1 MKAQNRVTKQRGQVA
16 VLMILLLLGLWLG
29 LQYVLNLSERAQRQ
43 THIQQ
48 VTDQATEA
56 FAIIAARDLNY
67 KAVTNRA
74 MLANH
79 IAIAQMVGLGSWFQ
93 MINEVTRNS
102 ALVTSWVPYL
112 NAVMAN
118 LSRSV
123 QQLQQ
128 PVNQALRA
136 GIQAEHLLIEIIS
149 TSQQLFHAA
158 AAATALL
165 TSQDLVQKN
174 DPSLEMVLLNHRTLP
189 DLAYTWLR
197 YQYRDNDN
205 QTFVDLLKQSRDPF
219 SERRSYSWFRVGGVA
234 AVRLD
239 KWGGTEAVPRGRQHF
254 SWQGLDIATLRVQLT
269 RWIRRTIPVGRGAA
283 YVGTRPPV
291 RGRVAADLFG
301 GAYAARASVSRRA
314 ALQGRYMGRLLQVP
328 GHQRIADELTEPS
341 ITMLVRERQ
350 EEGEPQGGWAAA
362 KAQLVYQRPTLLWP
376 RRDGLKEKANLFN
389 GLWQARLVPLT
400 VAERW
405 LLGQQA

>member
-1 MKAQNRVTKQRGQVA
+1 MKAQSRVIKQRGQV
-16 VLMILLLLGLWLG
+16 VLLMTLLLLGLWLG
-29 LQYVLNLSERAQRQ
+29 LQYVLSLSDRAQRQ

-79 IAIAQMVGLGSWFQ
+79 IAIAQMVGLSSWFQ
-93 MINEVTRNS
+93 MMDEVTRNS

-112 NAVMAN
+112 NTVMAN

-136 GIQAEHLLIEIIS
+136 GIQAEHLLIQVIS
-149 TSQQLFHAA
+149 SSQQLFHAA

-165 TSQDLVQKN
+165 TSQGLVQKN
-174 DPSLEMVLLNHRTLP
+174 DPSLELVLLNHQTLP

-197 YQYRDNDN
+197 YQHRDNDN

-219 SERRSYSWFRVGGVA
+219 NERRSYSWFRVGGVA
-234 AVRLD
+234 AVHLE
-239 KWGGTEAVPRGRQHF
+239 KWGGTEAVPLGRQHF
-254 SWQGLDIATLRVQLT
+254 SWQGVDIATLRVQLT
-269 RWIRRTIPVGRGAA
+269 RWIRRTIPVGGGAA

-291 RGRVAADLFG
+291 RGRVSGDLFG
-301 GAYAARASVSRRA
+301 GAYAARAGVSRRA
-314 ALQGRYMGRLLQVP
+314 ALQGRYMGQLIKVP
-328 GHQRIADELTEPS
+328 GHQRIANHRPPPS

-350 EEGEPQGGWAAA
+350 QEGQPPGGWAAA
-362 KAQLVYQRPTLLWP
+362 KAQLVYQRPALLWP
-376 RRDGLKEKANLFN
+376 RSDGLTETANLFN

-400 VAERW
+400 AAELW